1 MNQEKIGYLY
11 TATAYLLWGFL
22 TLYWNTL
29 NSVSSMEILA
39 HRILWGFIFVAPL
52 LFFHTKKRQAF
63 FSFVNEFKRNLL
75 QIFYIFVASLAI
87 SLNWLLFIWAVNF
100 NHLIEASLGLYITP
114 IISMILSILV
124 LKESVTKGTIIS
136 IGTAFLGVFV
146 ITFDFGKI
154 PWIAIS
160 LAFTSGIYGVMKK
173 YIKVDALVGMF
184 METLMVA
191 PFAIVFLLFLQQ
203 NHQMQFGSDIH
214 FSLLLIGS
222 GILTVLPLLWFAEG
236 SKRISLT
243 TIGFF
248 QYITPTITFLLGL
261 FIFENTITLM
271 KWISFSIIWFSLAIF
286 SFSSW
291 KDKNHTRKKADDLF
305 QAGSKG

>member
-1 MNQEKIGYLY
+1 MTKWNQEKLGYLY
-11 TATAYLLWGFL
+11 TAIAYLLWGFL

-29 NSVSSMEILA
+29 NTVSSMEILA
-39 HRILWGFIFVAPL
+39 HRVLWGFIFIAPL
-52 LFFHTKKRQAF
+52 LFLQTKKRLAF
-63 FSFVNEFKRNLL
+63 FSFVNEFKQNIL

-114 IISMILSILV
+114 IISMILSVLV

-136 IGTAFLGVFV
+136 MVTAFLGVLL

-160 LAFTSGIYGVMKK
+160 LAVTSGIYGIMKK

-191 PFAIVFLLFLQQ
+191 PFAFVFLLFLQHS
-203 NHQMQFGSDIH
+203 NKIQFGSDVH

-248 QYITPTITFLLGL
+248 QYITPTITFLIGL
-261 FIFENTITLM
+261 FIFENIITM
-271 KWISFSIIWFSLAIF
+271 IQWISFSIIWFSLAIF

-291 KDKNHTRKKADDLF
+291 KGKNIK
-305 QAGSKG
+305 

>member
-1 MNQEKIGYLY
+1 MTKWNQEKIGYLY
-11 TATAYLLWGFL
+11 TAIAYLLWGFL

-29 NSVSSMEILA
+29 NTVSSMEILA
-39 HRILWGFIFVAPL
+39 HRVLWGFIFIAPL
-52 LFFHTKKRQAF
+52 LFLQPKKRLAF
-63 FSFVNEFKRNLL
+63 FSFVIEFKRNIL

-114 IISMILSILV
+114 IISMILSVLV
-124 LKESVTKGTIIS
+124 LKESVTKGIIIS
-136 IGTAFLGVFV
+136 MVTAFLGVLL
-146 ITFDFGKI
+146 ITYDFGKI

-160 LAFTSGIYGVMKK
+160 LAFTSGIYGIMKK

-191 PFAIVFLLFLQQ
+191 PFAFIFLLFLQQ
-203 NHQMQFGSDIH
+203 SNKIQFGSDVH

-236 SKRISLT
+236 SKRVSLT

-286 SFSSW
+286 SFSAW
-291 KDKNHTRKKADDLF
+291 KDKNQKIRKV
-305 QAGSKG
+305 